1 VTKNKLFVQMKK
13 FTLILI
19 FLAVLLSSCSHYYYV
34 ADIQNVPLFKE
45 KNQYRL
51 SGAFG
56 FGDESKC
63 IEVQTAYALSDKIG
77 ILANFMS
84 AWGGDVSDR
93 DYGRGTCLDGGIG
106 YFKPIK
112 DFGVFEFYGGMGG
125 SIQHLEFTGLHYNQT
140 TGAIYNEYD
149 GSADLSSFKL
159 FIQPSFGVT
168 YSVFD
173 FIASTR
179 ISSLSFMSVQNNIY
193 GNTYQ
198 YDDLNSISNKGQFF
212 VEPAATLRGGWK
224 NLKVQAQVSYIW
236 HLNDR
241 NLDVGE
247 ESHFSIG
254 LIFILAKK
262 AVEVTP

>member
-1 VTKNKLFVQMKK
+1 MKK
-13 FTLILI
+13 FKVIIL
-19 FLAVLLSSCSHYYYV
+19 FLALLISSCNHYYYV

-45 KNQYRL
+45 KDQYRL

-56 FGDESKC
+56 SGDESKC
-63 IEVQTAYALSDKIG
+63 IEAQAAYALSDRIG

-106 YFKPIK
+106 YYKPVK
-112 DFGVFEFYGGMGG
+112 DYGVFEIYGGFGG
-125 SIQHLEFTGLHYNQT
+125 SSQHHEYSGPHYDPL
-140 TGAIYNEYD
+140 TGAIFTEYE
-149 GSADLSSFKL
+149 GSSDLAFFKL

-168 YSVFD
+168 YSIFD

-193 GNTYQ
+193 GNTYL

-212 VEPAATLRGGWK
+212 MEPAATLRAGWE
-224 NLKVQAQVSYIW
+224 NVKVQAQISYIW

-241 NLDVGE
+241 DLDVGE
-247 ESHFSIG
+247 ETHFSIG
-254 LIFILAKK
+254 LVFNLSKKPAK
-262 AVEVTP
+262 ATP